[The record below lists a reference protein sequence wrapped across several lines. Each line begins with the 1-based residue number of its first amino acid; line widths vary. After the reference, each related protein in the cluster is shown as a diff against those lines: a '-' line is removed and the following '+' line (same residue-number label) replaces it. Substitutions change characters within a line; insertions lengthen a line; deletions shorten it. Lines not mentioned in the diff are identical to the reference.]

1 MDLISAIEKRRSIR
15 KFLDKEV
22 NINTVKEIIRLG
34 TLAPTAC
41 NRQGWRFIIITDKE
55 IMNKIK
61 NNGGALFIP
70 HAPVGILILYNKF
83 TNNIEY
89 PDNVQSASACI
100 ENMLLAATNYRLA
113 TCWINDLPKKSYLHK
128 LLGIPN
134 RYDIV
139 AYVTI
144 GYPAYQPK
152 EVPRKYATID
162 EVISINQFRMEKEI
176 EKRRLQGKLSL
187 TIVKT
192 LKEIYY
198 PNQRLF
204 DRLLP
209 KMISNRLKKRFG
221 TEKHEN

>member
-83 TNNIEY
+83 TNNLEY
-89 PDNVQSASACI
+89 PDNIQSASACI
-100 ENMLLAATNYRLA
+100 ENMLLAATNYGLA

-128 LLGIPN
+128 LLKIPD
-134 RYDIV
+134 RYDIM

-144 GYPAYQPK
+144 GYPAYHLK
-152 EVPRKYATID
+152 AVPRKYSNVN
-162 EVISINQFRMEKEI
+162 ELLSYNQFQMNKEI
-176 EKRRLQGKLSL
+176 EKRILQGKLSL

-192 LKEIYY
+192 LKKIYY

-204 DRLLP
+204 DKLLP